1 MTSAS
6 PPVPIHANEPPLAT
20 LRLALWFGLLTGIGE
35 VVLIAARKYVLH
47 HLVFFG
53 NEVVWMAPLAD
64 AILFVV
70 AGIALIGLRAVLP
83 GRLRPP
89 AVLVFAALAAFTLLL
104 MYGPLYRSA
113 AAVLAIG
120 IGTAAFR
127 MARRWTPAFDRTV
140 RWTLPIMVFGVV
152 AAGAVRVYA
161 AGNQGSEP
169 PSAVTARSDAPDI
182 LFIVLDTVRA
192 WNLSVYGYPRP
203 TTPEIERWMR
213 DGVRFEH
220 VLSTAPWTLAS
231 HATMFTGRYPHEL
244 SADWLTALDATY
256 PTLAEVLSARGYAAA
271 GFVANMSYCSYETG
285 LARGFS
291 HYEDYPISAAHVMR
305 SSSLGRLLSGTHSLR
320 NKLQR
325 KSAETI
331 NAEFLGWLNGRQ
343 DARPYFVFLNYL
355 DAHEPYQ
362 PPAAF
367 DHLYSTPGDA
377 ALIRDLNDGSASPK
391 LTPEARRAAIG
402 EYDESITYLDY
413 ELGRLFT
420 ELKRRGRWDRTLVV
434 ITADHG
440 EEFGERGLYFHGNS
454 LYRASLEVPLLLRLP
469 GVVPASR
476 SIGAQCRSKTSLPR
490 CSLCRVDDPNCRAV
504 ASLATGRPGRRIGG
518 SQRRAAD
525 GAQLLSAPSEGCPDC
540 KGVDEGGPAEQ
551 HEVDPQRRRQRGA
564 VRLHERP
571 HG

>member
-70 AGIALIGLRAVLP
+70 AGIAPIGLRAVLP

-192 WNLSVYGYPRP
+192 WNLSV
-203 TTPEIERWMR
+203 
-213 DGVRFEH
+213 
-220 VLSTAPWTLAS
+220 
-231 HATMFTGRYPHEL
+231 
-244 SADWLTALDATY
+244 
-256 PTLAEVLSARGYAAA
+256 
-271 GFVANMSYCSYETG
+271 
-285 LARGFS
+285 
-291 HYEDYPISAAHVMR
+291 
-305 SSSLGRLLSGTHSLR
+305 
-320 NKLQR
+320 
-325 KSAETI
+325 
-331 NAEFLGWLNGRQ
+331 
-343 DARPYFVFLNYL
+343 
-355 DAHEPYQ
+355 
-362 PPAAF
+362 
-367 DHLYSTPGDA
+367 
-377 ALIRDLNDGSASPK
+377 
-391 LTPEARRAAIG
+391 
-402 EYDESITYLDY
+402 
-413 ELGRLFT
+413 
-420 ELKRRGRWDRTLVV
+420 
-434 ITADHG
+434 
-440 EEFGERGLYFHGNS
+440 
-454 LYRASLEVPLLLRLP
+454 
-469 GVVPASR
+469 
-476 SIGAQCRSKTSLPR
+476 
-490 CSLCRVDDPNCRAV
+490 
-504 ASLATGRPGRRIGG
+504 
-518 SQRRAAD
+518 
-525 GAQLLSAPSEGCPDC
+525 
-540 KGVDEGGPAEQ
+540 
-551 HEVDPQRRRQRGA
+551 
-564 VRLHERP
+564 
-571 HG
+571 